1 MRDFLSLV
9 SSPSPSYAWEK
20 RLRPLKKRDDASRA
34 VALLERGP
42 MLKRHFL
49 IEKPLHHS
57 VEEVSHPLRTT
68 VKPDASNGVME
79 DSVAV
84 KAVKALHLP
93 ACSRGPAAKGVSPIR
108 ALCRR
113 YVAPASHDRMDANDS
128 VAVKAVSALHLLP
141 CCKGPAAGGG
151 SPITTKDVKDMR

>member
-1 MRDFLSLV
+1 
-9 SSPSPSYAWEK
+9 
-20 RLRPLKKRDDASRA
+20 
-34 VALLERGP
+34 

-68 VKPDASNGVME
+68 VKPDASNGLME

-84 KAVKALHLP
+84 KAVTAFHLP
-93 ACSRGPAAKGVSPIR
+93 ACSRGPAAKGVSPIG

-113 YVAPASHDRMDANDS
+113 RVTPASHDRMHASNS
-128 VAVKAVSALHLLP
+128 VAVQAVSALHL
-141 CCKGPAAGGG
+141 PAC
-151 SPITTKDVKDMR
+151 